1 MLKNLHIQNYAL
13 IDNLDIDFESGF
25 SVITGETG
33 AGKSILLGA
42 LALVLGGRADT
53 AAISPGAKRC
63 VAEAIFSIS
72 NPDISAFLEDHDL
85 DADGDECIIRR
96 ELTAA
101 GKSRAFINDTPVALS
116 TMKDLSLLLIDIH
129 SQHQNLLLNNGFFLL
144 DVIDSVANNETE
156 LNEYTTQ
163 YALLRKSEKELRE
176 IETQSKNRAEDL
188 DRLQF
193 HHKELTAA
201 NLVEHEQE
209 DLEQEQ
215 LMLNNAESIKE
226 ALYGASQSINDL
238 LDNLR
243 SAHSSLNRIANV
255 YPQAAPFATRIESC
269 NIELDDISSELS
281 SKLNDIE
288 FDPERADFVN
298 DRLSTIYTLQKK
310 FHAESVAALI
320 ELRDSTAKEID
331 NITNCDELIEEK
343 RQECDKLRKLVTK
356 AAESISLSRQK
367 AALSVEEY
375 IASQL
380 RSLGMPDVVFK
391 VEISKTEDFTPRG
404 NDNVCFLFS
413 SNKNMPPRNLSKIA
427 SGGEMA
433 RVMLS
438 LKALLSF
445 HKELPT
451 IIFDEIDTGVSGK
464 ISEKM
469 AVLMNEMTQHDRQV
483 ICITH
488 QPQIAAKGQHHYR
501 VYKDSTTDA
510 THTHIEKLNNE
521 ERVGEIAKMLSG
533 EIITDAAISNAKTLL
548 KQ

>member
-163 YALLRKSEKELRE
+163 YALLRKREKELRE

-193 HHKELTAA
+193 RHKELTAA

-269 NIELDDISSELS
+269 DIELDDISSELS

-375 IASQL
+375 IATQL

-391 VEISKTEDFTPRG
+391 VEISKTEDLTPRG

>member
-63 VAEAIFSIS
+63 VAEATFSIS
-72 NPDISAFLEDHDL
+72 NPDIIAFLEDHDL

-96 ELTAA
+96 ELTSA

-129 SQHQNLLLNNGFFLL
+129 SQHQNLLLNNSFFLL
-144 DVIDSVANNETE
+144 DVIDSVADNETE
-156 LNEYTTQ
+156 LNDYATQ
-163 YALLRKSEKELRE
+163 YTSLRKHEKELRE
-176 IETQSKNRAEDL
+176 IETRSKTQSEDL
-188 DRLQF
+188 DRLLF
-193 HHKELTAA
+193 RHKELTAA
-201 NLVEHEQE
+201 NLIENEQE
-209 DLEQEQ
+209 ELEQEQ
-215 LMLNNAESIKE
+215 LMLNNAENIKD
-226 ALYGASQSINDL
+226 AFYGASQSINEL

-243 SAHSSLNRIANV
+243 LAYSSLSRIANV
-255 YPQAAPFATRIESC
+255 YPQADLFANRIESC
-269 NIELDDISSELS
+269 QIELDDICSELS

-298 DRLSTIYTLQKK
+298 DRLNTIYTLQKK
-310 FHAESVAALI
+310 FHTESVADLI
-320 ELRDSTAKEID
+320 ELRDATAKEIE

-343 RQECDKLRKLVTK
+343 RKECGHLREIVAK
-356 AAESISLSRQK
+356 AAENISLLRQE
-367 AALSVEEY
+367 AALSVEKY
-375 IASQL
+375 ITSQL
-380 RSLGMPDVVFK
+380 QSLGMPDVVFK
-391 VEISKTEDFTPRG
+391 VEVSKTNDFTPKR

-413 SNKNMPPRNLSKIA
+413 GNKNMPPRNLSKIA

-501 VYKDSTTDA
+501 VYKDNTTDT
-510 THTHIEKLNNE
+510 THTHIEKLNDK

-533 EIITDAAISNAKTLL
+533 EKITDAAISNAKTLL

>member
-163 YALLRKSEKELRE
+163 YALLRKREKELRE

-193 HHKELTAA
+193 RHKELTAA

-310 FHAESVAALI
+310 FHTESVAALI

-391 VEISKTEDFTPRG
+391 VEISKTDDLTPRG

>member
-163 YALLRKSEKELRE
+163 YALLRKREKELRE

-193 HHKELTAA
+193 RHKELTAA

-269 NIELDDISSELS
+269 EIELDDISSELS

-310 FHAESVAALI
+310 FHRESVAALI

>member
-144 DVIDSVANNETE
+144 DVIDSAANNETE

-163 YALLRKSEKELRE
+163 YALLRKREKELRE

-193 HHKELTAA
+193 RHKELTAA

-226 ALYGASQSINDL
+226 ALYGASQNINDL

-269 NIELDDISSELS
+269 NIELDDISSELL

-310 FHAESVAALI
+310 FHRESVAALI
-320 ELRDSTAKEID
+320 ELRNSTAKEID

-356 AAESISLSRQK
+356 AAESISLSRHK

-375 IASQL
+375 ITSQL
-380 RSLGMPDVVFK
+380 HSLGMPDVVFK

>member
-163 YALLRKSEKELRE
+163 YALLRKREKELRE

-193 HHKELTAA
+193 RHKELTAA

-226 ALYGASQSINDL
+226 ALYGANQSINDL

-269 NIELDDISSELS
+269 NIELDDISLELS

-310 FHAESVAALI
+310 FHTESVAALI

-375 IASQL
+375 IATQL

-391 VEISKTEDFTPRG
+391 VEISKTDDLTPRG

>member
-163 YALLRKSEKELRE
+163 YALLRKREKELRE

-193 HHKELTAA
+193 RHKELTAA

-269 NIELDDISSELS
+269 DIELDDISSELS

-320 ELRDSTAKEID
+320 ELRDSTAEID

-391 VEISKTEDFTPRG
+391 VEISKTDDLTPRG

>member
-163 YALLRKSEKELRE
+163 YALLRKREKELRE

-193 HHKELTAA
+193 RHKELTAA

-269 NIELDDISSELS
+269 DIELDDISSELS

-320 ELRDSTAKEID
+320 ELRNSTAKEID

-391 VEISKTEDFTPRG
+391 VEISKTDDLTPRG

-501 VYKDSTTDA
+501 VYKDSTADA

>member
-163 YALLRKSEKELRE
+163 YALLRKREKELRE

-193 HHKELTAA
+193 RHKELTAA

-310 FHAESVAALI
+310 FHTESVAALI

>member
-163 YALLRKSEKELRE
+163 YALLRKREKELRE

-226 ALYGASQSINDL
+226 ALYGASQNINDL

-269 NIELDDISSELS
+269 DIELDDISSELS

-310 FHAESVAALI
+310 FHTESVAALI

-356 AAESISLSRQK
+356 AAESISLSRHK

-510 THTHIEKLNNE
+510 THTRIEKLNNE

>member
-163 YALLRKSEKELRE
+163 YALLRKREKELRE

-193 HHKELTAA
+193 RHKELTAA

-226 ALYGASQSINDL
+226 ALYGANQSINDL

-320 ELRDSTAKEID
+320 ELRNSTAKEID

-343 RQECDKLRKLVTK
+343 RQECDKLRKFVTK

>member
-193 HHKELTAA
+193 RHKELTAA

-310 FHAESVAALI
+310 FHRESVAALI

-391 VEISKTEDFTPRG
+391 VEISKTDDLTPRG

>member
-163 YALLRKSEKELRE
+163 YALLRKREKELRE

-193 HHKELTAA
+193 RHKELTAT

-226 ALYGASQSINDL
+226 ALYGASQNINDL

-269 NIELDDISSELS
+269 DIELDDISSELS

-310 FHAESVAALI
+310 FHRESVAALI

-343 RQECDKLRKLVTK
+343 RQECDKVRKLVTK

-391 VEISKTEDFTPRG
+391 VEISKTEDLTPRG

-469 AVLMNEMTQHDRQV
+469 AVLMNEMTRHDRQV

>member
-193 HHKELTAA
+193 RHKELTAA

-310 FHAESVAALI
+310 FHRESVAALI

>member
-163 YALLRKSEKELRE
+163 YALLRKREKELRE

-193 HHKELTAA
+193 RHKELTAA

-226 ALYGASQSINDL
+226 ALYGASQNINDL

-269 NIELDDISSELS
+269 NIELDDISWELS

-310 FHAESVAALI
+310 FHRESVAALI
-320 ELRDSTAKEID
+320 ELRNSTAKEID

-356 AAESISLSRQK
+356 AAESISLSRHK

-375 IASQL
+375 ITSQL
-380 RSLGMPDVVFK
+380 HSLGMPDVVFK

>member
-53 AAISPGAKRC
+53 TAISPGAKRC

-163 YALLRKSEKELRE
+163 YALLRKREKELRE

-193 HHKELTAA
+193 RHKELTAA

-269 NIELDDISSELS
+269 DIELDDISSELS

>member
-13 IDNLDIDFESGF
+13 IDDLDIDFESGF

-193 HHKELTAA
+193 RHKELTAA

-269 NIELDDISSELS
+269 DIELDDISSELS

-310 FHAESVAALI
+310 FHRESVAALI

-356 AAESISLSRQK
+356 AAESISLSRRK

-427 SGGEMA
+427 SGGDMA

>member
-163 YALLRKSEKELRE
+163 YALLRKREKELRE

-193 HHKELTAA
+193 RHKELTAA

-226 ALYGASQSINDL
+226 ALYGANQSINDL

-310 FHAESVAALI
+310 FHRESVAALI

-391 VEISKTEDFTPRG
+391 VEISKTEDLTPRG